1 MLYIACVVPTGL
13 WGLVAVAGLGPLA
26 VVASIG
32 VREGLLCWAGS
43 SILAFLLLPDKFCA
57 MLFAVLFGIYP
68 VVKSVAE
75 KTRSN
80 RKSMPI
86 KLIFFNLAVSVLFLM
101 MGALMTAALP
111 DIAEGKL
118 WLIYLGGNILFL
130 VYDFGLNRLISFYLV
145 RIDRVIRK
153 PRERLMFGFKDKM
166 NGVNRVGIV
175 VTRDKPADI
184 GVGHTLTLL

>member
-1 MLYIACVVPTGL
+1 MQLMSRGKERMKSFSIALPAVFSAFSLVMLYIACVVPSGL

-57 MLFAVLFGIYP
+57 MLFVLLFGVYP
-68 VVKSVAE
+68 IVKSVAE
-75 KTRSN
+75 KTRSVW
-80 RKSMPI
+80 KSVLI
-86 KLIFFNLAVSVLFLM
+86 KLGFFNLSVSVLFLT

-118 WLIYLGGNILFL
+118 WLIYLGGNIIFL
-130 VYDFGLNRLISFYLV
+130 VYDLGLNRLISFYLV
-145 RIDRVIRK
+145 RIDRIVR
-153 PRERLMFGFKDKM
+153 R
-166 NGVNRVGIV
+166 NGR
-175 VTRDKPADI
+175 
-184 GVGHTLTLL
+184 